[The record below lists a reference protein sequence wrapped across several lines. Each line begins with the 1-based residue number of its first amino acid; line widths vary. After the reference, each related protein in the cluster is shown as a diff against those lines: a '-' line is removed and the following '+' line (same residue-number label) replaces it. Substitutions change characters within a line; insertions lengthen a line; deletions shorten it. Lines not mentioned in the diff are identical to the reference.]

1 MAMMVT
7 MMRMRR
13 MMLLLM
19 IMVWMM
25 SVKKLQDFEDKLR
38 GFWSLGPG
46 STWVVVVRLSQ
57 WGRSISQRDG
67 NYGKKGGKCSNHF
80 SCKTPNVLLMAP
92 PHLYMRRH
100 WCCKHPHPQ
109 SSSSLNQTFPLLFLV
124 SVFYKSHFKKGIF
137 SSVISSWFIFPNYL
151 CAFPFHFQMFHCICI
166 CNTQGCDN
174 QVFGGESAKKNHWL
188 GSSVWS
194 TAATGWTLD
203 QRDPI
208 LSSFRSR

>member
-7 MMRMRR
+7 MRRMM

-67 NYGKKGGKCSNHF
+67 NYGKKERGKCSNHF

-100 WCCKHPHPQ
+100 
-109 SSSSLNQTFPLLFLV
+109 
-124 SVFYKSHFKKGIF
+124 
-137 SSVISSWFIFPNYL
+137 
-151 CAFPFHFQMFHCICI
+151 
-166 CNTQGCDN
+166 
-174 QVFGGESAKKNHWL
+174 
-188 GSSVWS
+188 
-194 TAATGWTLD
+194 
-203 QRDPI
+203 
-208 LSSFRSR
+208 